1 MSVLPES
8 LASWIVIAV
17 VLFWFVGA
25 YNRLVRL
32 RATVLQAYATL
43 DAALSKQLDFVQ
55 ASITAAPSAEAS
67 SSDQL
72 LSSIA
77 PLQAATT
84 QMATLLGATRL
95 HPLDAGGMAALAT
108 ALQVWIGAWQ
118 RQHPDAV
125 TVFDADGTLS
135 RPAQLLPG
143 TVAMAPSAI
152 EPIAWPRTFGRGGDC
167 PQPVQPGGGALQH
180 RHHPVPGVAGGMGR
194 ASATGRALALTRS
207 DAASFLYLA
216 RRPAFG
222 SPVTI
227 APTWLNYLPT
237 LPATPR
243 RCCNRRCGANC
254 N

>member
-17 VLFWFVGA
+17 LLFWFVGA

-32 RATVLQAYATL
+32 RATVLQSYGTL

-55 ASITAAPSAEAS
+55 ACITAEPAAETAS
-67 SSDQL
+67 NEL

-84 QMATLLGATRL
+84 QLATLLGATRL

-135 RPAQLLPG
+135 RPAQLQPG
-143 TVAMAPSAI
+143 AVAAAPSAI
-152 EPIAWPRTFGRGGDC
+152 EPIAWPEPSAAAEIARSQFNLAVGHYNTAIGQF
-167 PQPVQPGGGALQH
+167 PALL
-180 RHHPVPGVAGGMGR
+180 VAWAVR
-194 ASATGRALALTRS
+194 L
-207 DAASFLYLA
+207 
-216 RRPAFG
+216 RPA
-222 SPVTI
+222 
-227 APTWLNYLPT
+227 APLL
-237 LPATPR
+237 
-243 RCCNRRCGANC
+243 
-254 N
+254 